1 MDNQPQQSATN
12 SPTDNDNVN
21 QLSSPQPDALQP
33 QAITSIGDNQL
44 PPQNQVSTLPPQT
57 QHKSLHHLRKL
68 IIGLIVILL
77 VAALMSS
84 VYYFKNHKNT
94 PSIATSTATAKKVNG
109 SVSLANDSFGIN
121 AFNYLVKQSPNNNIF
136 ISPASISMAL
146 SMVYNGAEGSTKT
159 AMQKTLDYQGLSLST
174 VNNSNSAL
182 ISSLSNPDPKVTLSI
197 ANSAW
202 LKQGYPINS
211 GFLNTVKSDYKAK
224 AESLNFNDPS
234 APNTINSWVSNATNG
249 KIPTIVNQI
258 PSNEILYLIN
268 AVYFKG
274 QWHTVFDPSATQNYP
289 FTTSTGAQVQTPL
302 MSSTSNYNYYGDNSV
317 QAIELPYGKNQRL
330 SMNVYLPTDM
340 STFLKNLS
348 YDQLSSISSKLT
360 QQQGTIM
367 LPKFTLNY
375 SQNLNATLEALGMSV
390 AFNPYGA
397 ANFNG
402 IAKNAYI
409 TDVEHKT
416 YISVDEKGTTAAAA
430 TSVGVGVDTSVNS
443 AGFTMQVDKPFVFT
457 IQDNT
462 SKEILF
468 LGVIQNPN
476 Q

>member
-1 MDNQPQQSATN
+1 MDNQPQQPSTN
-12 SPTDNDNVN
+12 NSTDNNSDN
-21 QLSSPQPDALQP
+21 QSSSPQPNVLHPQVIVSPNNSQP
-33 QAITSIGDNQL
+33 PYLNQTSL
-44 PPQNQVSTLPPQT
+44 PESRPKNKRARYLSKFLVGLGI
-57 QHKSLHHLRKL
+57 LVL
-68 IIGLIVILL
+68 IAAVIVG
-77 VAALMSS
+77 

-94 PSIATSTATAKKVNG
+94 PSVATSTASAKKVNG
-109 SVSLANDSFGIN
+109 SVSLANDNFGIN

-174 VNNSNSAL
+174 INNSNSAL

-249 KIPTIVNQI
+249 KIPTIVNNI

-274 QWHTVFDPSATQNYP
+274 EWHTVFDPSATQDYP
-289 FTTSTGAQVQTPL
+289 FTTSTNTQVQTPL
-302 MSSTSNYNYYGDNSV
+302 MSSTSNYNYYEDNSV

-340 STFLKNLS
+340 SSFLKNLS
-348 YDQLSSISSKLT
+348 HNQLSSISSKLT

-375 SQNLNATLEALGMSV
+375 SQNLNDTLKALGMTV
-390 AFNPYGA
+390 AFDPYGA

-416 YISVDEKGTTAAAA
+416 YISVDEQGTTAAAA
-430 TSVGVGVDTSVNS
+430 TSVGVGVATSANS
-443 AGFTMQVDKPFVFT
+443 GGFTMQVDKPFVFT

-462 SKEILF
+462 SKEVLF